1 MRTIQ
6 ESTKA
11 ATTVFRPA
19 ILQCGFADRGEPVLY
34 GPLHHGPAVGSSLR
48 AQFVAVSSP
57 VYRESGVAWGLLGAA
72 HPDERL
78 SENKK
83 LEQTETQ
90 YGAAAGRKDLGGKL
104 GHFEIACELECGETD
119 TKGDSAGQE
128 IAEKLPAPISFP
140 DCERNSSIQPKSN
153 KDRHYVRN
161 DERSGRRNESGEK
174 NKHRPI
180 KQRNAAADAEESHS
194 LL

>member
-1 MRTIQ
+1 MRTIE

-11 ATTVFRPA
+11 AATVFRPA
-19 ILQCGFADRGEPVLY
+19 IIQCGFPGRGEPVS
-34 GPLHHGPAVGSSLR
+34 VRFVTSWSSGWLISAGTICR
-48 AQFVAVSSP
+48 
-57 VYRESGVAWGLLGAA
+57 GLQPCLQRIRSRLAFARAA

-83 LEQTETQ
+83 LEQAKAQ

-104 GHFEIACELECGETD
+104 GHFEIACELECSETD

-128 IAEKLPAPISFP
+128 IAKKLPAPISFP

-153 KDRHYVRN
+153 KDRHCVRN

-180 KQRNAAADAEESHS
+180 KQRNAAADAEESHC